1 MAIAQYSAMPSLVR
15 SYDGLIIL
23 GYVVFSAIALVAI
36 YFAAGGPSFNAAA
49 LSLMDVMP

>member
-1 MAIAQYSAMPSLVR
+1 MAIAQHSAMPSMVR
-15 SYDGLIIL
+15 SYDGLIIF
-23 GYVVFSAIALVAI
+23 GYAAFAAIAVVAV